1 MLETFLNDPLYL
13 QVDIA
18 LLGMLLGA
26 AVSALLAFQRAGSF
40 AGGIR
45 RFWGAE
51 ELLFGGWAPRPRLA
65 AGPGLFVI
73 AAALLQFGVFFGNS
87 LIREVWPGMIA
98 AMALVI
104 DHLYGAALVCKLL
117 LASRYSGKQLAVAW
131 PVFFVLRWVFM
142 NNHNKWFM
150 LGVLFLLAAKDVPLR
165 RPLKVCLAV
174 GAASLAVV
182 MTGAALGWIP
192 TLLLEG
198 GRPRNSFGYGWPNL
212 LGAFLLGAAVMYV
225 CWRRAERLKW
235 YDFVLLGAV
244 TVFCDRGPDSRGGT
258 VCLALLLAG
267 MLAARFLPRI
277 FGPALVRGLLAACPF
292 LAFGA
297 SYWMHWAYT
306 PDNALLETLNGLFT
320 GRLYLG
326 HEALLKLT
334 PRIAGQ
340 ADLQGA
346 IIDNLYLGWWFSGGP
361 VASLLVWAGF
371 AFLLWKLLKN
381 GRITESV
388 CCLAFLAHGFME
400 PHLMWP
406 CVNVTVWL
414 LAGVVYLVPDG
425 RFPSFAPVP
434 SKKESEAP

>member
-87 LIREVWPGMIA
+87 LIREVWPGTIA

-192 TLLLEG
+192 TLL
-198 GRPRNSFGYGWPNL
+198 
-212 LGAFLLGAAVMYV
+212 
-225 CWRRAERLKW
+225 
-235 YDFVLLGAV
+235 
-244 TVFCDRGPDSRGGT
+244 
-258 VCLALLLAG
+258 
-267 MLAARFLPRI
+267 
-277 FGPALVRGLLAACPF
+277 
-292 LAFGA
+292 
-297 SYWMHWAYT
+297 
-306 PDNALLETLNGLFT
+306 
-320 GRLYLG
+320 
-326 HEALLKLT
+326 
-334 PRIAGQ
+334 
-340 ADLQGA
+340 
-346 IIDNLYLGWWFSGGP
+346 
-361 VASLLVWAGF
+361 SL
-371 AFLLWKLLKN
+371 
-381 GRITESV
+381 I
-388 CCLAFLAHGFME
+388 HI
-400 PHLMWP
+400 
-406 CVNVTVWL
+406 
-414 LAGVVYLVPDG
+414 
-425 RFPSFAPVP
+425 
-434 SKKESEAP
+434 